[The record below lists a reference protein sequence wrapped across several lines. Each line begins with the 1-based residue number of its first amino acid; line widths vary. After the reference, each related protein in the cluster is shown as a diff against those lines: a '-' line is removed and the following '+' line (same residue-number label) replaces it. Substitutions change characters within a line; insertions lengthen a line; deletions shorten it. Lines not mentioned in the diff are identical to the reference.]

1 MWEFFVVAV
10 VFGLMRWL
18 KNEMQSSFFKISQQ
32 LEELKRELKRI
43 REEKPAVKE
52 QEFKEPIAK
61 PEPQPEVK
69 VTPPPVTQ
77 PTVIVT
83 PPPIA
88 KPEEKEE
95 EKGTDARPI
104 ILSEELGVFE
114 TKVPDEKKKE
124 EEKISLSEKLD
135 ELETALHIDAP
146 QSSKP
151 WQPQQEKRPKSKS
164 FFEQHPDMEKFIGE
178 NLINKIGIAILVLGI
193 AFFVKYA
200 IDQNWINE
208 IGRTCIGLFAGG
220 ILIGIAHRMRK
231 SYKAFSSV
239 LIGGGLAV
247 LYFTITI
254 AFQQYHLFSQTAGFA
269 VMVVITAFAVLL
281 SIAYD
286 RMELAVLAIIGGFA
300 TPFMVS
306 TGEGNYKVLF
316 TYLMIL
322 NVGMLVLAF
331 RKKWNLINIVCYVFT
346 IILFGSWLTNK
357 CLNMPNAPYTGALF
371 FATLFYITFF
381 LMNILY
387 NIRKQEKFKPLEFTI
402 LLSNTALYYA
412 AGMGILHC
420 INNGMYQGLFT
431 ALLGVF
437 NFAFA
442 FTLYKKQTV
451 DRNLVFLL
459 IGMVLTFLSLAAPV
473 QLEGNYIT
481 MFWSAE
487 AVLLLWLS
495 QKSQIKLMKIASVI
509 VLGLML
515 FSLFM
520 DWSQLYHDHIHKL
533 AILVNKAFIT
543 SAASLAAVYLVWR
556 LLKNETENYFI
567 DSGFKVD
574 WYKNILQVLMVAML
588 YATLGL
594 ELDYQLRE
602 YVEFYQCRNIVL
614 AFYNFKFVAALIWLT
629 KKNENHLLLN
639 VKIALA
645 SICVVSYIFFF
656 NNSIIEVRN
665 DYLTLDSSEAFFFY
679 FHFCLT
685 IVLIYLVMQW
695 KILTEK
701 FIPNISNGIQWITT
715 FLFVFIASAELDHII
730 TVISFSSG
738 SDINHIIIQNHK
750 IGYPVLWGM
759 FSFVLMQLG
768 MKNKNRSLRIMSLTL
783 FAITILKLFIYDIR
797 DVSEGGKI
805 VAFIA
810 LGVLL
815 LIVSFMYQRLKK
827 LILDDEKKVADSHTS
842 PQQENE
848 L

>member
-1 MWEFFVVAV
+1 MWELLIVAV
-10 VFGLMRWL
+10 VFGLMIWL
-18 KNEMQSSFFKISQQ
+18 KNEMQSSFFKLSQQ
-32 LEELKRELKRI
+32 LEDLKRELKRI
-43 REEKPAVKE
+43 REENAVVTS
-52 QEFKEPIAK
+52 QEFKSQDIQPAPP
-61 PEPQPEVK
+61 PEIII
-69 VTPPPVTQ
+69 TPPPVTN
-77 PTVIVT
+77 PDV
-83 PPPIA
+83 
-88 KPEEKEE
+88 KEA

-104 ILSEELGVFE
+104 ILSEELGIFE
-114 TKVPDEKKKE
+114 TKPPVDERKVE
-124 EEKISLSEKLD
+124 EEKVSLSKKLD

-146 QSSKP
+146 QAQKPKP
-151 WQPQQEKRPKSKS
+151 WETHARPKQKS

-231 SYKAFSSV
+231 SYKGFSSV

-269 VMVVITAFAVLL
+269 IMVVITAFAVLL

-322 NVGMLVLAF
+322 NVGMLVLAY
-331 RKKWNLINIVCYVFT
+331 RKKWNLVNIVCYVFT
-346 IILFGSWLTNK
+346 IILYGAWLTNK
-357 CLNMPNAPYTGALF
+357 CLNMPNAPYMGALF

-387 NIRKQEKFKPLEFTI
+387 NISKQEKFKPLEFSI
-402 LLSNTALYYA
+402 LLSNSALYFA
-412 AGMGILHC
+412 AGMSILHY

-431 ALLGVF
+431 ALLAVF
-437 NFAFA
+437 NFGFA
-442 FTLYKKQTV
+442 FPLYKKQTI

-459 IGMVLTFLSLAAPV
+459 IGLVLTFLSLAAPV
-473 QLEGNYIT
+473 QLDGNYIT

-487 AVLLLWLS
+487 AVLLLWLA
-495 QKSQIKLMKIASVI
+495 QKSQIKLIKIASVV
-509 VLGLML
+509 VLGLMV
-515 FSLFM
+515 FSLLM
-520 DWSQLYHDHIHKL
+520 DWSQLYQNHITVL
-533 AILVNKAFIT
+533 SVIINKAFIT
-543 SAASLAAVYLVWR
+543 SCVSLVSVFLIWK
-556 LLKNETENYFI
+556 LLRNETENYFI
-567 DSGFKVD
+567 DVNFKLD
-574 WYKNILQVLMVAML
+574 WYKNILQVLMIGLL

-602 YVEFYQCRNIVL
+602 YVDFYPCRNIVL
-614 AFYNFKFVAALIWLT
+614 AFYNFAFVAAIIWFT
-629 KKNENHLLLN
+629 KKNQNQLLLN
-639 VKIALA
+639 VKIVLTSVCIGA
-645 SICVVSYIFFF
+645 YIFFF
-656 NNSIIEVRN
+656 NDSIIEVRN
-665 DYLTLDSSEAFFFY
+665 DFLTINSSEAFFFY

-685 IVLIYLVMQW
+685 AVLIYLVMQW
-695 KILTEK
+695 KILTGK
-701 FIPNISNGIQWITT
+701 FIPNVSNAIEWIAT
-715 FLFVFIASAELDHII
+715 FLYVFIASAELDHIV

-738 SDINHIIIQNHK
+738 SDINHIITQNHK
-750 IGYPVLWGM
+750 IGYPVLWGV

-783 FAITILKLFIYDIR
+783 FAITILKLFLYDIR
-797 DVSEGGKI
+797 GVSQAGKI

-810 LGVLL
+810 LGILL

-827 LILDDEKKVADSHTS
+827 LILDDEKKSASTNQNDSNDTV
-842 PQQENE
+842 

>member
-1 MWEFFVVAV
+1 MWEFFVIAV
-10 VFGLMRWL
+10 VFGLIMWL
-18 KNEMQSSFFKISQQ
+18 KNQMQSSFFKISQQ
-32 LEELKRELKRI
+32 LEELKRELKSI
-43 REEKPAVKE
+43 KEEKPTPAAS
-52 QEFKEPIAK
+52 EFKATA
-61 PEPQPEVK
+61 PQPEIK
-69 VTPPPVTQ
+69 PSAPPVQSTS
-77 PTVIVT
+77 IIIT
-83 PPPIA
+83 PVPVE
-88 KPEEKEE
+88 KPKENE
-95 EKGTDARPI
+95 PEKGTDERPI
-104 ILSEELGVFE
+104 ILSEELGIKDSQAE
-114 TKVPDEKKKE
+114 PSQKPED
-124 EEKISLSEKLD
+124 KISLGEKLD

-146 QSSKP
+146 PPWKTKQKVTLGGDEVSK
-151 WQPQQEKRPKSKS
+151 QKG

-178 NLINKIGIAILVLGI
+178 NLVNKIGIAILVLGI

-254 AFQQYHLFSQTAGFA
+254 AFQQYHLFSQTSGFA

-306 TGEGNYKVLF
+306 TGEGNYQVLF

-322 NVGMLVLAF
+322 NVGMLLLAY
-331 RKKWNLINIVCYVFT
+331 RKKWNLVNIVCYLFT
-346 IILFGSWLTNK
+346 IILYGAWLTNK
-357 CLNMPNAPYTGALF
+357 CLNLPNASYSGALV

-387 NIRKQEKFKPLEFTI
+387 NIRKQEKFKPLEFSL

-412 AGMGILHC
+412 AGMAILHH
-420 INNGMYQGLFT
+420 INNGLYQGLFT
-431 ALLGVF
+431 AVLAVF

-442 FTLYKKQTV
+442 YTLYKKESV

-459 IGMVLTFLSLAAPV
+459 IGLVLTFLSLAAPV
-473 QLEGNYIT
+473 QLDGNFIT

-487 AVLLLWLS
+487 AVLLLWLA

-520 DWSQLYHDHIHKL
+520 DWSQLYHNHIHKL
-533 AILVNKAFIT
+533 AIIINKAFIT
-543 SAASLAAVYLVWR
+543 SAASLIAVFLVWR

-567 DSGFKVD
+567 GANFKLE
-574 WYKNILQVLMVAML
+574 WYKNIIQVLMVGIL

-602 YVEFYQCRNIVL
+602 YVAFYQCRNIVM
-614 AFYNFKFVAALIWLT
+614 AAYNFAFVATLIWFTT
-629 KKNENHLLLN
+629 KTESNPLLN
-639 VKIALA
+639 VKIVLA
-645 SICVVSYIFFF
+645 SVCIAAYLFAV
-656 NNSIIEVRN
+656 NNAIIEVRN
-665 DYLTLDSSEAFFFY
+665 DFLTITSQEGFFFY
-679 FHFCLT
+679 FHFGLT
-685 IVLIYLVMQW
+685 AILVYLVLQW
-695 KILTEK
+695 RVMA
-701 FIPNISNGIQWITT
+701 ISFMTSSVKAIEWFAM
-715 FLFVFIASAELDHII
+715 FLLVFIASAELDHIV
-730 TVISFSSG
+730 TVISFKVG
-738 SDINHIIIQNHK
+738 SNIAHIINQNHK
-750 IGYPVLWGM
+750 IGYPILWGV
-759 FSFVLMQLG
+759 FSFILMQRG
-768 MKNKNRSLRIMSLTL
+768 MKTKNRSLRIMSLTL
-783 FAITILKLFIYDIR
+783 FAITVLKLFIYDIK

-805 VAFIA
+805 LAFIA

-827 LILDDEKKVADSHTS
+827 LILDDEKKVASSNAT
-842 PQQENE
+842 PQNENE